1 MKRMILASLFSL
13 LSSSALASDL
23 TYGGPYSQMKVKL
36 CSDTPPSRSILPD
49 GSLIC
54 DDNPPTND
62 SYCTGGFNY
71 ADTDIFNCGSQ
82 VEQDGD
88 LNNNGI
94 PDNDE
99 DWDGDGL
106 ANGVDPN
113 PTLNDN
119 ADIDEND
126 NGIPDKLE
134 PFFNLYKAGRPEF
147 ISCDGQDRRC
157 STYDAMVHDLSISNR
172 ELQRIINH
180 LVSTDIDK
188 KFETTL
194 ENLRHTMTFQEIQTR
209 KELNDLEHA
218 VKNIDRG
225 VDNSGIINSGFSNM
239 VSEFEDVDSLFSQTL
254 KRFDDVD
261 YDLNSVDR
269 SLTSLNGQI
278 NGVHGHL
285 DATQSQIIDA
295 INNSGGGDG
304 GGGLTSEQQAQLYDA
319 SKAKSNQKRIK
330 NVQNSLN
337 DLANKNTRLERGLM
351 QTQHM
356 ITTIADDVN
365 ENTNLKFNQLSD
377 QIAAISGGQSTVDLS
392 GVESSIDALSDKIDG
407 IDGGSDGEGLA
418 EISGK
423 LDGLA
428 NGVSDI
434 ADLLEGVDASKAGIE
449 GTCIQGDTCQ
459 GFYMSAYDGDLSDV
473 VSAELND
480 MRASIVDPFVSSFG
494 DINLS
499 GAQRPKFGLPV
510 PFYGYMSFD
519 DYIDMDWIFGFLRF
533 IFLASTAFYCR
544 QIIFGG

>member
-1 MKRMILASLFSL
+1 MKRMILASLVGL
-13 LSSSALASDL
+13 LSSGALASDL

-54 DDNPPTND
+54 DDNPPTSD

-71 ADTDIFNCGSQ
+71 ADSDIFNCGSQ

-134 PFFNLYKAGRPEF
+134 PFFDLYKAGRPEF

-157 STYDAMVHDLSISNR
+157 SSYDAMVHSLSINNR

-180 LVSTDIDK
+180 MVSTDIDK

-194 ENLRHTMTFQEIQTR
+194 ENLRQTMTFQEIQTR
-209 KELNDLEHA
+209 KEFNDLERA
-218 VKNIDRG
+218 VNNIDGG

-295 INNSGGGDG
+295 INNGGGGD
-304 GGGLTSEQQAQLYDA
+304 GGLTSEQQTQLYDA

-337 DLANKNTRLERGLM
+337 DLANKNTRLEGALM
-351 QTQHM
+351 QTQM
-356 ITTIADDVN
+356 MVSSIADDVN
-365 ENTNLKFNQLSD
+365 ENTNQKFNQLSD

-423 LDGLA
+423 LDGLT
-428 NGVSDI
+428 NGVNDI
-434 ADLLEGVDASKAGIE
+434 ADLLKGVDASKAGID

-480 MRASIVDPFVSSFG
+480 MRTSIVDPFVSSFG
-494 DINLS
+494 NINLS

>member
-1 MKRMILASLFSL
+1 MKRMILASLVGL
-13 LSSSALASDL
+13 LSSGALASDL

-54 DDNPPTND
+54 DDNPPTSD

-134 PFFNLYKAGRPEF
+134 PFFDLYKAGRPEF

-157 STYDAMVHDLSISNR
+157 SSYDAMVHSLSINNR

-180 LVSTDIDK
+180 MVSTDIDK

-194 ENLRHTMTFQEIQTR
+194 ENLRQTMTFQEIQTR
-209 KELNDLEHA
+209 KELNDLERA
-218 VKNIDRG
+218 VKNIDGG

-295 INNSGGGDG
+295 INNSGDG
-304 GGGLTSEQQAQLYDA
+304 GGGLTSEQQTQLYDA

-337 DLANKNTRLERGLM
+337 DLANKNTRLEGALM
-351 QTQHM
+351 QTQM
-356 ITTIADDVN
+356 MVSSIADDVN
-365 ENTNLKFNQLSD
+365 ENTNQKFNQLSD

-423 LDGLA
+423 LDGLT
-428 NGVSDI
+428 NGVNDI
-434 ADLLEGVDASKAGIE
+434 ADLLKGVDASKAGID

-473 VSAELND
+473 VSAQLND
-480 MRASIVDPFVSSFG
+480 MRTSIVDPFVSSFG
-494 DINLS
+494 NINLS